1 MTQYVHPEFG
11 VLCPTPRLRRWL
23 QVLFAGVAVGAI
35 GLGFWATG
43 HSPNPDSAL
52 AVAVVDDGSSGMSA
66 GPIGDIAA
74 WSGPARGVQT
84 TNAQIAGPQA
94 AADKPSCPGD
104 TWAYVDGKCVPG
116 KPRKPRMVRVPT
128 NRPAIAAIAIGR
140 SPAPIAVINDPDPAT
155 TRASRQSDAP
165 QSTLTATADATA
177 AAPAEPTPRAAPS
190 RNKKKTAHNRRRDP
204 YDGWRVADWYGRGYA
219 PRDYYRGG
227 YGGSRNFW

>member
-35 GLGFWATG
+35 GVGFWATG

-52 AVAVVDDGSSGMSA
+52 AVAVVDDGSSGGMSP
-66 GPIGDIAA
+66 GPVGDIAT
-74 WSGPARGVQT
+74 WSARGAQT

-94 AADKPSCPGD
+94 AADKPACTGD

-140 SPAPIAVINDPDPAT
+140 SPAPIAVINDTDPAT
-155 TRASRQSDAP
+155 TRASRQSDPP
-165 QSTLTATADATA
+165 QATPTATADATA
-177 AAPAEPTPRAAPS
+177 AALAEPTPRAAPS